1 MKDTHR
7 TYIEELKQDIRV
19 FERLLRRAKERVEE
33 AEPWA
38 KPEWSIEVDY
48 CESRLNRFRDT
59 LHIAEE
65 NFAPS

>member
-19 FERLLRRAKERVEE
+19 FESLLRRAKARVEE
-33 AEPWA
+33 AELWI
-38 KPEWSIEVDY
+38 KPEWAIEVAH
-48 CESRLNRFRDT
+48 CESQLHRFRET
-59 LHIAEE
+59 LHIAGE

>member
-1 MKDTHR
+1 MQDTHR
-7 TYIEELKQDIRV
+7 TYIEELEQDIRV
-19 FERLLRRAKERVEE
+19 FESLLRRANERVEE

-38 KPEWSIEVDY
+38 KPEWSIEVAH
-48 CESRLNRFRDT
+48 CESQLYRFRET